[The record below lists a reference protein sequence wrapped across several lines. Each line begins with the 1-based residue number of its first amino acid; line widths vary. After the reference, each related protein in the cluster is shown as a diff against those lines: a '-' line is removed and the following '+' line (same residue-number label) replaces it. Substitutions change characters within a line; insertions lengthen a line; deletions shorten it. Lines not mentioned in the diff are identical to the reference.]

1 MATRFYEDDYQFILA
16 PAADSV
22 ASLRAIDLDRVL
34 MNAHDNF
41 PGSTCRFI
49 GWLIESRPDLE
60 GRIDRTLT
68 DLIAEGLWT

>member
-1 MATRFYEDDYQFILA
+1 MTTHFYEDDYQIVVA

-22 ASLRAIDLDRVL
+22 TSLRAIDLDRVL

-41 PGSTCRFI
+41 PASTCRFL
-49 GWLIESRPDLE
+49 GWLIEKRPDLKD
-60 GRIDRTLT
+60 RIDRAVD